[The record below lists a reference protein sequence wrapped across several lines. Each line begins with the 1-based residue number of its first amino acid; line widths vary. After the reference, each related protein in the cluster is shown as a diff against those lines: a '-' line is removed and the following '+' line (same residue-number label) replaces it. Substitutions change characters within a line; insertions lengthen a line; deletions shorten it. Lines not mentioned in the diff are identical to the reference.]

1 MSSRPSR
8 TVLVLG
14 LLCLSTAAA
23 ALAQPGSAA
32 SDVLATDR
40 RWAQSQ
46 VKGDLA
52 ALGEIYADDLVY
64 VHSDGRVDTRAQMLD
79 RIGKGGLK
87 YQKLELVDP
96 KVRVYGDAAVVNG
109 AFDVVVQ
116 VDGAPVNHRV
126 LYVHVYARQQ
136 GGWWRT
142 RPHVCLPSP
151 EPGQKL
157 RASLVCWP
165 GRDVTKA

>member
-1 MSSRPSR
+1 MPSSPSL
-8 TVLVLG
+8 TVLALG

-46 VKGDLA
+46 VKADLA

-64 VHSDGRVDTRAQMLD
+64 VHSGGNVDTKAQMLD

-136 GGWWRT
+136 GRWRLVAHQTT
-142 RPHVCLPSP
+142 RVPPQP
-151 EPGQKL
+151 
-157 RASLVCWP
+157 
-165 GRDVTKA
+165 